1 MDSESN
7 EFTGLDVG
15 RKATRDL
22 FPNEHETNKIRQP

>member
-15 RKATRDL
+15 KKATPNL
-22 FPNEHETNKIRQP
+22 FPNKHETNKTRQP